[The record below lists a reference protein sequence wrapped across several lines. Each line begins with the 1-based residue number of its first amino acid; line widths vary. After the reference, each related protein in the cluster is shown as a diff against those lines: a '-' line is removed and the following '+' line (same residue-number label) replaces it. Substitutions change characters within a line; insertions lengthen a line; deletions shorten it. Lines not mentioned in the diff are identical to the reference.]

1 MNPKPPTTV
10 DLVWNGDLQFA
21 ANLSKTTITLDSA
34 GNAGPSPVEALV
46 AAVAGCMGMDLVH
59 ILKRGRHEL
68 TAVRARLVADRSAD
82 EPKRI
87 LAAAL
92 HFTLSTSAP
101 HDAIVRAL
109 ELSRER
115 YCSVWQSMRQ
125 DIEFTT
131 TYDINP

>member
-1 MNPKPPTTV
+1 MTLKPPTTV
-10 DLVWNGDLQFA
+10 DLVWTGDLQFA
-21 ANLSKTTITLDSA
+21 ANLSKTALVLDSA

-46 AAVAGCMGMDLVH
+46 AAIAGCMGMDLVH

-82 EPKRI
+82 DPKRI

-92 HFTLSTSAP
+92 HFSVSTSAP

-109 ELSRER
+109 ELSRDR

-125 DIEFTT
+125 DIDFRVTFEVTH
-131 TYDINP
+131 

>member
-1 MNPKPPTTV
+1 MTLKPPTTA
-10 DLVWNGDLQFA
+10 DLVWTGDLQFA
-21 ANLSKTTITLDSA
+21 AHLAKTTIILDSA

-46 AAVAGCMGMDLVH
+46 AAIAGCMAMDLVH
-59 ILKRGRHEL
+59 ILQRGRHEL
-68 TAVRARLVADRSAD
+68 KAVSARLVADRSAD
-82 EPKRI
+82 DPKRI

-92 HFTLSTSAP
+92 HFTISTSAP

-125 DIEFTT
+125 DIDFRVTFEVTH
-131 TYDINP
+131 